1 MSEVSDY
8 LYALRNEAD
17 KAAENLRHYTALVER
32 KLAEAK
38 ATLDRLE
45 GIASKA
51 ELAAG
56 LVAASD
62 LEPNMVADVPPES
75 GLTRTEKEQSE

>member
-8 LYALRNEAD
+8 LYALRNEAGE
-17 KAAENLRHYTALVER
+17 AAENLRRYTALVER
-32 KLAEAK
+32 ELAEAK

-51 ELAAG
+51 ELAAA

-62 LEPNMVADVPPES
+62 LEPNMRALVPPES
-75 GLTRTEKEQSE
+75 GLTRIEKEQSE